1 MPIFASGPATTV
13 RQRSPRLL
21 PKPAYVLVFLTIAL
35 AVYGWKSFSSRP
47 VRIEVPPQAT
57 AEVRIHDPNFAFQQ
71 AWQEVLA
78 QAKREVREN
87 LRMEAQRSGQETVVA
102 ISLRNLP
109 AESIAPMVNVV
120 ASAYSQACRAEWKL
134 HLEQAYSAAAEK
146 VRQTERQA
154 SQAQTQFE
162 LLRDRRLRALAAV
175 KPIAPPQPTTIENPR
190 WTEIRRHLADLEE
203 RRRVLLFERT
213 PLHPS
218 VQETEML
225 IADARRE
232 IASIPETIAQEP
244 PAAAPAPPSASP
256 PDDGPAAAEVEAAQQ
271 AAAQLQEDLRQA
283 QAIERAAQTARG
295 AELHVDLLAAEP
307 FSPPPAPSRDTAP
320 ILGKALVTA
329 TTSVVGL
336 GMISFGAA
344 LEPALSSIAEL
355 QALLLAP
362 VVGVIPAAH
371 PGRRRAVSPLGRRL
385 ARWGWVTAGLGV
397 LFAVV
402 WMLFRG

>member
-1 MPIFASGPATTV
+1 
-13 RQRSPRLL
+13 
-21 PKPAYVLVFLTIAL
+21 
-35 AVYGWKSFSSRP
+35 
-47 VRIEVPPQAT
+47 
-57 AEVRIHDPNFAFQQ
+57 
-71 AWQEVLA
+71 
-78 QAKREVREN
+78 
-87 LRMEAQRSGQETVVA
+87 
-102 ISLRNLP
+102 
-109 AESIAPMVNVV
+109 MVNVV

-218 VQETEML
+218 VQETEMR

-232 IASIPETIAQEP
+232 IASIPP
-244 PAAAPAPPSASP
+244 RRSRRSRLPRAPAPPSASP
-256 PDDGPAAAEVEAAQQ
+256 PDDGPAAAEVQAAQQ

-295 AELHVDLLAAEP
+295 EELHVDLLAAEP